1 LTCGQQDR
9 TVRRR
14 VSGIVS
20 RVAWKLGCTLTAL
33 QVAGTEA
40 LQVPHTLLLEVA
52 VVFVLLL
59 EVEVAVVVGLF
70 VVVSL
75 LVVLIV
81 LETVEVFDVSLAE
94 YAALIEELMVEVA
107 EVVEF
112 DDGVVVIV
120 VPQKL
125 CWSGTRGGL

>member
-1 LTCGQQDR
+1 M
-9 TVRRR
+9 
-14 VSGIVS
+14 
-20 RVAWKLGCTLTAL
+20 AWKLGCTLTAL

-59 EVEVAVVVGLF
+59 EVEVAVVVGL
-70 VVVSL
+70 L
-75 LVVLIV
+75 AVLIA
-81 LETVEVFDVSLAE
+81 LETVELFDVSLAE

-112 DDGVVVIV
+112 DDKTAAMV

-125 CWSGTRGGL
+125 CWLGTRGGL

>member
-1 LTCGQQDR
+1 MAG
-9 TVRRR
+9 
-14 VSGIVS
+14 
-20 RVAWKLGCTLTAL
+20 KLGCTLTAL

-59 EVEVAVVVGLF
+59 EVEVAVMVGLL

-75 LVVLIV
+75 LAVLIV
-81 LETVEVFDVSLAE
+81 PETVEVFDVSLVE

-107 EVVEF
+107 EVVEL
-112 DDGVVVIV
+112 DDDTVVIV
-120 VPQKL
+120 VLQKL
-125 CWSGTRGGL
+125 CSQERVVVFRIILRRWEYLQLLK